1 MQIFG
6 LVLLCLLVLIAV
18 AVWRQQRL
26 KRACRAAFLR
36 VYAEWTPVPHFEM
49 SSSYGYPAFTV
60 LFKTKPEVQA
70 AEQAGL
76 NAAFLREIDELCKG
90 RGSKTR
96 PFEAKVAVFFAHEG
110 YMEELLNRTK
120 ISP

>member
-1 MQIFG
+1 MHNQPR
-6 LVLLCLLVLIAV
+6 LTSELATNLLG
-18 AVWRQQRL
+18 R
-26 KRACRAAFLR
+26 
-36 VYAEWTPVPHFEM
+36 P
-49 SSSYGYPAFTV
+49 
-60 LFKTKPEVQA
+60 
-70 AEQAGL
+70 
-76 NAAFLREIDELCKG
+76 AAFLREIDELCKG